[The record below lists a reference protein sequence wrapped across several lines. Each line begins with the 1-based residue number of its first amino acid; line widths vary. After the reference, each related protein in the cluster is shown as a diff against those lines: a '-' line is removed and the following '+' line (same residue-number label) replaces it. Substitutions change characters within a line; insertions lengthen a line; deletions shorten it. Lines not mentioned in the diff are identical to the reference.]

1 MDHKSLA
8 AVHVDG
14 DFVWETVYNPSAKEK
29 EGKFAQGNKGPGA
42 PGAEGIGGRKGGKSN
57 GPENKKTGSGGKG
70 KKWWR
75 RAEKK
80 AQGGVLPTSTTDL
93 EKEAAKIDEEKD
105 KEDEKERPFEL
116 KNLNFVV
123 PKGAFIGII
132 GKVGSGKV
140 CADSVA
146 LKIKVIWL
154 LIIPLLQSSVLQ
166 ALIGEMRRTRGEVRD
181 ARY

>member
-1 MDHKSLA
+1 MA
-8 AVHVDG
+8 AVQVDG

-29 EGKFAQGNKGPGA
+29 EGKFAQGNKGPGT
-42 PGAEGIGGRKGGKSN
+42 PGAERVGGRKGGKSN
-57 GPENKKTGSGGKG
+57 GPEDKKAGSGGKG
-70 KKWWR
+70 KKWWK
-75 RAEKK
+75 RAEKEK
-80 AQGGVLPTSTTDL
+80 AQGGILPASTTDL
-93 EKEAAKIDEEKD
+93 EKEEAKIGEEKD

-116 KNLNFVV
+116 KNLNFVI

-140 CADSVA
+140 CADPAA
-146 LKIKVIWL
+146 LKVKVVWL

-181 ARY
+181 ARLLN